1 MGFSLDV
8 SIQLR
13 NVLQKIV
20 RRGVCLPSN
29 QSTHEKKDPGFEGRL
44 LTGKSG
50 KQTIFIN
57 YYSFF
62 TGSSDD
68 DVTRKKS
75 RKMRIRFSLGFRN
88 EYDDVEDNWLFLEDS
103 HVSGIVGLGMSE
115 TRHKMSWTFNNKGGF
130 DMEVMAEEVFFYDV
144 AYFIENS
151 ISEFTSSYEWE
162 VPEHCK

>member
-1 MGFSLDV
+1 
-8 SIQLR
+8 
-13 NVLQKIV
+13 
-20 RRGVCLPSN
+20 
-29 QSTHEKKDPGFEGRL
+29 
-44 LTGKSG
+44 
-50 KQTIFIN
+50 
-57 YYSFF
+57 
-62 TGSSDD
+62 
-68 DVTRKKS
+68 
-75 RKMRIRFSLGFRN
+75 MRIRFSLGFRN

-162 VPEHCK
+162 VPEYCK